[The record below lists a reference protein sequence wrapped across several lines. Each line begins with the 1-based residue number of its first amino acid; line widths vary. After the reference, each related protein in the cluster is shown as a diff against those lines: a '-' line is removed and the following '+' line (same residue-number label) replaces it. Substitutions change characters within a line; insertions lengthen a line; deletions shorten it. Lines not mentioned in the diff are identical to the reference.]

1 MPYFA
6 CFDLFSGNPC
16 PRKQNHP
23 LELHFDA
30 VVARQFICIAETMN
44 LDLCSISA
52 CNSHFHPFRD
62 RN

>member
-23 LELHFDA
+23 LELLPDA
-30 VVARQFICIAETMN
+30 LVAGKFIGIDETN
-44 LDLCSISA
+44 RLD
-52 CNSHFHPFRD
+52 
-62 RN
+62 